1 MARRSKNKPTGKL
14 TEPESISSPLPE
26 GNTGDPLP
34 EGNSLPDFP
43 GIQWEWKD
51 DGSAECW
58 ATPRPTAPRKERTYL
73 KRAGKR
79 LLQEWA
85 TLPREEREKV
95 IGEWVSLARM
105 SKPQRK
111 QNNRRESGNL

>member
-1 MARRSKNKPTGKL
+1 MARWSKNKPTGKL
-14 TEPESISSPLPE
+14 AEPESISDPLPE
-26 GNTGDPLP
+26 GSTGDPLP
-34 EGNSLPDFP
+34 EGDSLPDFP

-58 ATPRPTAPRKERTYL
+58 ATPRPNAPRKERTYL

-85 TLPREEREKV
+85 ILPREKRHQV
-95 IGEWVSLARM
+95 VSEWVSLARM
-105 SKPQRK
+105 RKPQK
-111 QNNRRESGNL
+111 EQNHRQKSNDL